1 LVTSCFRKNENWEA
15 KLNFQAEEFLKERE
29 QRDGEVKGWEK
40 EKKRWKAFKTELETE
55 VRACAAAAQETAL
68 TLVKCIAPLTHATFR
83 SQTLS

>member
-1 LVTSCFRKNENWEA
+1 M
-15 KLNFQAEEFLKERE
+15 KERE

-68 TLVKCIAPLTHATFR
+68 TLVKCIAPLTRCNLQVANTKLKMAELEDELQSLKQR
-83 SQTLS
+83 K